1 MRNDTEIE
9 NFVRRPGGPN
19 QNVAHYQIV
28 TEHFFET
35 LGIRLVEGRFIDA
48 RDTYEAP
55 KTVVVN
61 QSMARAFWPGE
72 SAIGKRMKAGTNEW
86 QTVVGVVAD
95 VKNSGLDK
103 PVETELFLPARQL
116 DQNGQTAYVI
126 VKGSGDV
133 RRFANQIR
141 QLVHDIDPAVPVAQ
155 VRTMED
161 VVALSQT
168 RPRFLALML
177 TVFSALALALAAFGI
192 YGVIAYA
199 VSQRNDGTRHTDGIG
214 RSTRNGAEAGAPAR
228 RPDDDCRGA
237 ESAVRGAAIV
247 SRSLEGML
255 FEVSRLDPVVFFG
268 MAGTLG
274 AVAVAAC
281 LVPGLRATRI
291 DPIRALRYE

>member
-1 MRNDTEIE
+1 MTNQAYNDGKRLRAFWERLSDRLANLPGADSATMALGLPPQRPEVRNDTEIE

-35 LGIRLVEGRFIDA
+35 LGIPLVEGRFIDA

-72 SAIGKRMKAGTNEW
+72 SSIGKRIKPGTNEW
-86 QTVVGVVAD
+86 YTVVGVVAD

-116 DQNGQTAYVI
+116 DQNGQSAYVI

-141 QLVHDIDPAVPVAQ
+141 QLVHDIDPAVPMAQ

-177 TVFSALALALAAFGI
+177 TVFSGWPSRWRPLG
-192 YGVIAYA
+192 
-199 VSQRNDGTRHTDGIG
+199 
-214 RSTRNGAEAGAPAR
+214 STA
-228 RPDDDCRGA
+228 
-237 ESAVRGAAIV
+237 
-247 SRSLEGML
+247 
-255 FEVSRLDPVVFFG
+255 
-268 MAGTLG
+268 
-274 AVAVAAC
+274 
-281 LVPGLRATRI
+281 
-291 DPIRALRYE
+291 